1 MKKSLL
7 FLFLLAS
14 SSLSAQVA
22 DGFYRVKNVGTDR
35 LLYIADD
42 NGWAKLEG
50 MALKHDLDAIIL
62 RKGLENAITDPSSIL
77 YVQREG
83 SSNNYDLFSQGTSL
97 KTMTSGKPIEIL
109 PQAGHFTVGA
119 TQSGFSANLGDVTS
133 AGFGQYGRIGTTA
146 KNNSNYWDALPV
158 SSSSD
163 NYFALQPSIEVNGVA
178 YSAFYAA
185 FGFSTASEGMHVYYV
200 SKIDVNKSAVCAV
213 ELSGV
218 IPNGTPVIVSSSSSD
233 VSKNK
238 LNLTN
243 SNSSLSGNKL
253 AGVYFNHSN
262 QFLIDGAVPEATPA
276 TQSFYAIKSLHPHT
290 NHKAY
295 DPQTMRVLGK
305 SSDGKLAFVKA
316 SLDYLPANQSY
327 LVVPAGAPD
336 CLVVLSESEFN
347 SISSID
353 EVDFDSSANEIY
365 NLLGKKINKNGSLPS
380 GIYIINGKKTVVR

>member
-7 FLFLLAS
+7 FLLLVAS

-22 DGFYRVKNVGTDR
+22 DGFYRVKNVGTER
-35 LLYIADD
+35 FLYITDD

-50 MALKHDLDAIIL
+50 AALKHDLDAIVL
-62 RKGLENAITDPSSIL
+62 RKGLEYAITDPSSIL

-83 SSNNYDLFSQGTSL
+83 STNNYNLFSQGTSL
-97 KTMTSGKPIEIL
+97 KSMTSGKPIEIK
-109 PQAGHFTVGA
+109 PNAGHYTVGA

-133 AGFGQYGRIGTTA
+133 AAFGQYGKIDTKA
-146 KNNSNYWDALPV
+146 SKKNNDWDALPV

-163 NYFALQPSIEVNGVA
+163 NFFALKPSVEANGMA
-178 YSAFYAA
+178 YTAFYAA
-185 FGFSTASEGMHVYYV
+185 FGFTPASDGMHVYYI
-200 SKIDVNKSAVCAV
+200 SKVDPKKAAVCLV
-213 ELSGV
+213 ELTGI
-218 IPNGTPVIVSSSSSD
+218 IPGSTPVIVSSPSTD
-233 VSKNK
+233 VAKNK
-238 LNLTN
+238 LNLN
-243 SNSSLSGNKL
+243 NNGGALSAKNNL

-262 QFLIDGAVPEATPA
+262 QFLIDGKVPEAEPGYEA
-276 TQSFYAIKSLHPHT
+276 FYKYSVNLHT
-290 NHKAY
+290 NRKAY

-316 SLDYLPANQSY
+316 SIDYLPANQSY
-327 LVVPAGAPD
+327 LVVPAGSPD

-353 EVDFDSSANEIY
+353 EVDFDSSADEIY
-365 NLLGKKINKNGSLPS
+365 NLLGKKINNNGSLPS